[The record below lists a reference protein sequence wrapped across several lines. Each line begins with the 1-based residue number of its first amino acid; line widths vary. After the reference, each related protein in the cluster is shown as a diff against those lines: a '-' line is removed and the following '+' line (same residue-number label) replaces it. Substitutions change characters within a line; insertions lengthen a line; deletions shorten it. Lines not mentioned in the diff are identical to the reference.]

1 MYKSILFDRVDT
13 TKYLLKSM
21 NMISGVRNKHSVKIL
36 GKCFRSAVIFSCC
49 PGCQNENM

>member
-13 TKYLLKSM
+13 MKYPLKSM
-21 NMISGVRNKHSVKIL
+21 NMIWGVRNKLSVKIV
-36 GKCFRSAVIFSCC
+36 GKCFRSAAFFSCC